1 MRLIGQANAS
11 NEYDDVSYDSVVL
24 SVTKFNEESY
34 RIVASSLYALEV
46 DVTLGRYDSIEAAEY
61 VMETL
66 REENYN
72 DRSWYRFPSQREV
85 ELLLDS
91 RKKRERNIWED
102 AESTR
107 IDEQAGFSS
116 RVWKALRRAGY
127 DRLGDL
133 TERTEREIM
142 SHRDVGR
149 KAMAEIKAILVSR
162 GLHLR
167 NE

>member
-72 DRSWYRFPSQREV
+72 DRIAFRAKERWNFCSIVARNASGIFGRM
-85 ELLLDS
+85 
-91 RKKRERNIWED
+91 RKAHGLMNRQD
-102 AESTR
+102 F
-107 IDEQAGFSS
+107 QAGFGK
-116 RVWKALRRAGY
+116 R
-127 DRLGDL
+127 
-133 TERTEREIM
+133 
-142 SHRDVGR
+142 
-149 KAMAEIKAILVSR
+149 
-162 GLHLR
+162 
-167 NE
+167 